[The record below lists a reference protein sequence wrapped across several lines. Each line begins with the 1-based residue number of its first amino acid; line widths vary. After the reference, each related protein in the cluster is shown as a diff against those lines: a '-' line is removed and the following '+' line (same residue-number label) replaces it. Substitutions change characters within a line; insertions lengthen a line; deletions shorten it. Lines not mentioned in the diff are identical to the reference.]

1 MICGIVVVV
10 VVEEAVVVTVVET
23 TEDWFDGSVDSGAA
37 GVHPDRAPIPK
48 QMARNRAI
56 LDFINSL
63 RSLIQK
69 PPTQR
74 AGG

>member
-1 MICGIVVVV
+1 MICGIVGVV

-23 TEDWFDGSVDSGAA
+23 TEDWLDDSVDSVVA

-48 QMARNRAI
+48 QMARNMAI

-69 PPTQR
+69 PPTQW